1 MANENDAQ
9 VLVNKDDLD
18 KLVSAAKDSWFSL
31 KSEGYPEDGYDLTQ
45 LNNAIGAFDKGW

>member
-18 KLVSAAKDSWFSL
+18 KLPKWFSL
-31 KSEGYPEDGYDLTQ
+31 KSEGYQKDGYDLTQ